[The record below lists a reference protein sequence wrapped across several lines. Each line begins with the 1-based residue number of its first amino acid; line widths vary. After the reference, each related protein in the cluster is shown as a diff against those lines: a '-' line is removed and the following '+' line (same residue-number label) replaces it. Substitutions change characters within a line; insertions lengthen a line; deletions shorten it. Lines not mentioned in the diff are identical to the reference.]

1 MDGSASGGP
10 GAGDSAPRFATLTL
24 DRRRFLVLMGSAA
37 AYSILRPH
45 AALAQRI
52 AGDVPLQSWS
62 LPETLPANGIDA
74 ARALVGAAILAPSY
88 WNAQPWRFEVEGAEL
103 RLTLDAARTLPG
115 CDPDLRFAHLSL
127 GAALENLLI
136 AARAWGQQPSV
147 QYLPWGPAARA
158 NSPWIAATVRWKS
171 GEQHRDRLL
180 FSALGE
186 RRTNP
191 RVYDGRAITMQSR
204 AQLSA
209 QVPEELRVHWLE
221 DKREITRIAA
231 LTAEATLARAND
243 RRAQTERYA
252 YVRMNAS
259 EARHRGD
266 GVTPDNLGLGGP
278 LNGFAARAL
287 DPRSRFHHWGVES
300 LARDVHDAVR
310 SSGALALLT
319 APKRQDSSAIV
330 AGQAYERV
338 ALTAATLGIA
348 QQPLSAPVESP
359 KHRDTLARAFGAA
372 GEEPLL
378 LVRLGHAHAP
388 EQTPRRGV
396 ALVSTWR
403 AS

>member
-1 MDGSASGGP
+1 M
-10 GAGDSAPRFATLTL
+10 
-24 DRRRFLVLMGSAA
+24 
-37 AYSILRPH
+37 LRPH
-45 AALAQRI
+45 AALAQRV
-52 AGDVPLQSWS
+52 ARDVPLQSWS
-62 LPETLPANGIDA
+62 LPDALPANGIEA

-88 WNAQPWRFEVEGAEL
+88 WNSQPWRFEVEGAEI
-103 RLTLDAARTLPG
+103 RLALDATRTLPE
-115 CDPDLRFAHLSL
+115 CDPDQRFVQISL

-136 AARAWGQQPSV
+136 AARAWGQHPSV
-147 QYLPWGPAARA
+147 QYLPWGPVARA
-158 NSPWIAATVRWKS
+158 NSPWIAATVRWK
-171 GEQHRDRLL
+171 GAEQHRDRLL
-180 FSALGE
+180 FSALAE

-209 QVPEELRVHWLE
+209 QVPEELRLHWL
-221 DKREITRIAA
+221 DDRREIAAIARHA
-231 LTAEATLARAND
+231 AAATLARAAD
-243 RRAQTERYA
+243 RRAQGQRYA
-252 YVRMNAS
+252 WVRMNNS

-266 GVTPDNLGLGGP
+266 GMTPDNLGLGGP

-310 SSGALALLT
+310 SSGAVALLT
-319 APKRQDSSAIV
+319 APKRQDTSAII
-330 AGQAYERV
+330 AGQAYERL

-359 KHRDTLARAFGAA
+359 RHRELLARAFGAA

-388 EQTPRRGV
+388 DPTPRRGV